1 VPARQRCYGRF
12 PHGSSRFFHSCRG
25 FTALSQASDK
35 QQGPRWAPGRRRE
48 ALLEVGATL
57 GLTPRAIR
65 RARLQ
70 LLVFGPLFAGVIA
83 LWEYRAR
90 IFGLP
95 GCAPG
100 CKAPDVP
107 NVDPSG
113 TPVLQV
119 FVVLTLL
126 ILGWALA
133 RDIGRGLGPI
143 LFRRMDAAT
152 AGTAGFVIRL
162 FALIVALVLALR
174 IADVSLTA
182 IAITASASAV
192 VLGLAA
198 QQTLGNLIAGIVLL
212 SARPFRVGDTIRL
225 QVGALAGQ
233 IEGVVTSLGLMYTTF
248 DSGGDPVLV
257 PNSAVLAAAVRP
269 LHEPEAVTLR
279 ARVRDGR
286 TPIELQKAIE
296 DRLTVAIRRHPRV
309 ALEEVDETGIL
320 VTITVA
326 PQNPADGGRLASEL
340 LEAVTREV
348 GDVADGD
355 VAQAERLA

>member
-1 VPARQRCYGRF
+1 M
-12 PHGSSRFFHSCRG
+12 
-25 FTALSQASDK
+25 SQASDK

-48 ALLEVGATL
+48 ALLEVGATF
-57 GLTPRAIR
+57 GLTPRAVR

-70 LLVFGPLFAGVIA
+70 LLVFGPLFAGVIL
-83 LWEYRAR
+83 LWADRAR
-90 IFGLP
+90 IFGMP
-95 GCAPG
+95 ACAPG
-100 CKAPDVP
+100 CKPP
-107 NVDPSG
+107 LVDPSG
-113 TPVLQV
+113 TPALQV
-119 FVVLTLL
+119 FVVLALL
-126 ILGWALA
+126 IIGWALA

-174 IADVSLTA
+174 IAEVSLTA

-212 SARPFRVGDTIRL
+212 SARPFRVGDTVRL
-225 QVGALAGQ
+225 QVGVLAGQ

-286 TPIELQKAIE
+286 SPIELQKAIE

-326 PQNPADGGRLASEL
+326 PQNPGDGGRLASEL
-340 LEAVTREV
+340 LEVVTREV
-348 GDVADGD
+348 GDLAEEA
-355 VAQAERLA
+355 AQSERLV

>member
-1 VPARQRCYGRF
+1 M
-12 PHGSSRFFHSCRG
+12 
-25 FTALSQASDK
+25 SQASDK

-48 ALLEVGATL
+48 ALLEVGATF

-70 LLVFGPLFAGVIA
+70 LLVFGPLFAGVIL
-83 LWEYRAR
+83 LWEYRGQA
-90 IFGLP
+90 FGLP
-95 GCAPG
+95 SCNPG
-100 CKAPDVP
+100 GAISRHLQNVYGSSTCPDPAGTKA
-107 NVDPSG
+107 
-113 TPVLQV
+113 LQI
-119 FVVLTLL
+119 FVVLALL

-143 LFRRMDAAT
+143 LFRRMDAGT
-152 AGTAGFVIRL
+152 AGTAGFVTRL
-162 FALIVALVLALR
+162 LGLIVALVLALR

-212 SARPFRVGDTIRL
+212 SVRPFRVGDTVRL
-225 QVGALAGQ
+225 QVGVLAGQ

-257 PNSAVLAAAVRP
+257 PNGAVLAAAVRP

-279 ARVRDGR
+279 ARVSDGR
-286 TPIELQKAIE
+286 TPIELQTAIE

-326 PQNPADGGRLASEL
+326 PQNPGEGGRLASEL

-348 GDVADGD
+348 GDVAENA
-355 VAQAERLA
+355 AQAERLA